1 VAARAL
7 ILHVDGGA
15 RGNPGPAAIGV
26 VVSDPAGGVIEELA
40 ETIGVTTNNEAEY
53 RALLRALELAAR
65 LGAQEVRI
73 YGDSELVAKQVRGEY
88 KVKHP
93 RMKELHEQAI
103 VALGRFPRVTIT
115 TVPRAQNA
123 RADELV
129 NRALDGV

>member
-1 VAARAL
+1 M
-7 ILHVDGGA
+7 
-15 RGNPGPAAIGV
+15 
-26 VVSDPAGGVIEELA
+26 
-40 ETIGVTTNNEAEY
+40 
-53 RALLRALELAAR
+53 
-65 LGAQEVRI
+65 
-73 YGDSELVAKQVRGEY
+73 AKQVRGEY